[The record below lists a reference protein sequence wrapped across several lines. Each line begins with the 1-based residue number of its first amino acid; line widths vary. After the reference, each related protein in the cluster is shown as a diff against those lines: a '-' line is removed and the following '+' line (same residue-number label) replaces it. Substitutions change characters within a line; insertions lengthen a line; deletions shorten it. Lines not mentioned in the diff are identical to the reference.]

1 MEFTLIKAWT
11 EDGIGL
17 VELNRPE
24 ALNALSQE
32 LFKELLAALE
42 AFDADPAI
50 RCMILTGSGRAFSA
64 GADIKQMARM
74 SAVDQMASPAPAR
87 WERMRRIKKPIVAAV
102 NGFALG
108 GGCELMMCCDII
120 VAGETARFGQPEINL
135 GIIPGAGGTQRLT
148 RVVGKFKAAELVLTG
163 RQMSAADAEV
173 LGLVNRVVAP
183 ELVLDEARR
192 MAREIAAKSPIAVRA
207 AKECIQKALETPL
220 SIGLE
225 FERKMFALLFATEDK
240 VEGMQAFLEKRE
252 PEFKGH

>member
-163 RQMSAADAEV
+163 RQMSAAEAEA

>member
-1 MEFTLIKAWT
+1 MEFTVIKAWT
-11 EDGIGL
+11 EDAIGL
-17 VELNRPE
+17 VQLNRPE
-24 ALNALSQE
+24 VLNALSQE
-32 LFKELLAALE
+32 LFEEVLTALE
-42 AFDADPAI
+42 GFDADPAI

-120 VAGETARFGQPEINL
+120 VAGETARFGQPEINI

-148 RVVGKFKAAELVLTG
+148 RVVGKCKAMELILTG
-163 RQMSAADAEV
+163 RQMSATEAEA

-183 ELVLDEARR
+183 ELVLEEARR

-207 AKECIQKALETPL
+207 AKECILKAQETSL
-220 SIGLE
+220 AVGLD
-225 FERKMFALLFATEDK
+225 FERRMFALLFATEDK

-252 PEFKGH
+252 PKFKGS